1 MAEHAAEELRKKI
14 KRILTGELPSAKDII
29 SEGRKIAAGLK
40 IGRTEFFNMM
50 DVSSEAEYKR
60 RCIAERKIM
69 YHCHIGMSTWQDTAG
84 ALQEIFRVSRKNDF
98 IQDRAGLCLDRRMA
112 LPSELREKAL
122 AETGPMLET
131 EDEWMNVGRAAPI
144 QPHMGDFMIGFPASV
159 ENTVH
164 ALKAGVTTI
173 GNLSQFF
180 AHEAPM
186 WRDQTATV
194 AATAKAIAIMGCLRE
209 QGTLFHSYLDDGF
222 GALFTDSAT
231 VAGWAM
237 MEKYIVEDL
246 FGAKIA
252 HCMGGLITDPIK
264 RSGWIFAL
272 DEIHEHDCV
281 GSMFFGDTL
290 SLTADFSANRGV
302 LAEYM
307 LWDIATQLECPTGH
321 GLLNMP
327 VTEAIRVPS
336 VEEIIDA
343 QIFARRLEKA
353 ARRIHPLLD
362 FTPSK
367 CFARKVVD
375 EGKKVFENA
384 MSGLREFGVDI
395 GDPVLMLYLL
405 KSLGPAVFEEAFGAG
420 APDDEYSRGRK
431 PVVPNDVFESSEA
444 CAAMY
449 GSLFSAD
456 GSHHVFDGKR
466 LIVASTD
473 VHEHALYVISK
484 LLRIAGATIIN
495 IGPERNP
502 EDIAETAAIEQP
514 DAILV
519 STHNGMALAYAHR
532 LLDEMKE
539 RNVET
544 PIFFGGVLNQKVDGE
559 TLPVDVT
566 SDITR
571 LNIRTIPDLNA
582 LIASANELWDM

>member
-1 MAEHAAEELRKKI
+1 MAKNAAAELQKKI
-14 KRILTGELPSAKDII
+14 KQISTGELPSGKDII

-40 IGRTEFFNMM
+40 IGRTEFFDMM

-69 YHCHIGMSTWQDTAG
+69 YHCHIGMSTWQDTAS
-84 ALQEIFRVSRKNDF
+84 ALRKIFRVSQRNDF
-98 IQDRAGLCLDRRMA
+98 IQDRAGICLDRRMA
-112 LPSELREKAL
+112 LPSELRKKAL

-131 EDEWMNVGRAAPI
+131 ESDWMDVGRAAPI

-159 ENTVH
+159 ENTVY

-186 WRDQTATV
+186 WRDQIATV
-194 AATAKAIAIMGCLRE
+194 AATAKAIAIMGCLKE
-209 QGTLFHSYLDDGF
+209 QGTLLHSYLDDGF

-252 HCMGGLITDPIK
+252 HCMGGLITDPVK

-281 GSMFFGDTL
+281 GSMYFGDTL
-290 SLTADFSANRGV
+290 SLTADFSANRGA

-307 LWDIATQLECPTGH
+307 LWDIMTQLECPTGH
-321 GLLNMP
+321 GLLTMP

-336 VEEIIDA
+336 VDEIIDA
-343 QIFARRLEKA
+343 QIFARRLERA
-353 ARRIHPLLD
+353 AKRIHPLFD
-362 FTPSK
+362 FAPAKS
-367 CFARKVVD
+367 FARKVVD
-375 EGKKVFENA
+375 AGKNVFENA
-384 MSGLREFGVDI
+384 MSGLRDFGVDT

-405 KSLGPAVFEEAFGAG
+405 KSLGPVVFEEAFGTG
-420 APDDEYSRGRK
+420 ALDEEYSRGRK

-444 CAAMY
+444 CVAMY
-449 GSLFSAD
+449 GSLFSTD
-456 GSHHVFDGKR
+456 SSRHVFDGKR
-466 LIVASTD
+466 LIIASTD
-473 VHEHALYVISK
+473 VHEHALYVLSK
-484 LLRIAGATIIN
+484 LLRMAGATPIN

-502 EDIAETAAIEQP
+502 EDIAEAAAIEKP

-532 LLDEMKE
+532 LLDELKE

-544 PIFFGGVLNQKVDGE
+544 PIFFGGVLNQKVDGK
-559 TLPVDVT
+559 TLPVDVA
-566 SDITR
+566 SDIAR
-571 LNIRTIPDLNA
+571 LNIRTIPDLRA
-582 LIASANELWDM
+582 LAVSANELWDM